1 MATTYFDALSAAI
14 DFLNDHG
21 FDNEEV
27 IDKLNALR
35 AQKATKAKGNK
46 KSAARVKNE
55 ELAHIVADA
64 IRAHGG
70 EVRAS
75 WVRDNVSE
83 IVTTPKAVAVLN
95 VGVELGIIQNRKV
108 EKSATRSELLY
119 SVTE

>member
-1 MATTYFDALSAAI
+1 MATTYFAALSAAI
-14 DFLNDHG
+14 DFLNDHD
-21 FDNEEV
+21 FDNVEV

-35 AQKATKAKGNK
+35 AQKATKTKENK

-64 IRAHGG
+64 IREHGG

-75 WVRDNVSE
+75 WIRDNVSE
-83 IVTTPKAVAVLN
+83 IATTPKAVAVLN